1 MRMNLTA
8 MLAILALSLTSIP
21 AVDARGGHGF
31 GHGGFGHGVHGSHG
45 MGGHGAGFSGDQRH
59 ANDTYVNAASEE
71 EDKLLDT
78 KIKSIC
84 RGC

>member
-1 MRMNLTA
+1 MNVTA
-8 MLAILALSLTSIP
+8 MLAVLALFLISIP
-21 AVDARGGHGF
+21 AADARGGHGF
-31 GHGGFGHGVHGSHG
+31 RHGGFGHGVHAT
-45 MGGHGAGFSGDQRH
+45 GGHGAGFSGDQRH

>member
-1 MRMNLTA
+1 MGLHSSHAIGWHTA
-8 MLAILALSLTSIP
+8 
-21 AVDARGGHGF
+21 ARG
-31 GHGGFGHGVHGSHG
+31 
-45 MGGHGAGFSGDQRH
+45 AGLAGDQQH

-84 RGC
+84 HGC